1 MLTFKVFASSVI
13 TLAVLLSLGGCDR
26 SAEASPSKT
35 DSPRSASMAMLWN
48 TLKKPKAQYAQN
60 LYRLADSI
68 PADELVPF
76 LQAKVQAEWNEV
88 IDPPIV
94 PLDPKVVQ
102 IPPPSKPSDPNQEKI
117 WREDIARRLNQ
128 PIDLNVTSAT
138 MSDIVT
144 ELMTKVGVNFLLDS
158 RAAKDLE
165 LITLKVSGVTA
176 QKVLEQL
183 MILTKLKY
191 TLRDEVIYISHQ
203 NDPGDLITKTYD
215 VWDLIVG
222 SAGFNTNIVIPS
234 DANSASKLPSDTTD
248 VTVQDLIEVIK
259 EVVPDVSSDQFR
271 RIEPWQSGY
280 LLVRQTAEVHE
291 KISNLF
297 GVFRKQQ
304 SDEKRLGPCSCVLR
318 IFDHIGTPEAL
329 ASIAEIEKKHSDPYI
344 GDLAKNL
351 LKYHG
356 KKRPAFFGP

>member
-1 MLTFKVFASSVI
+1 MKSFMVFSFWFII
-13 TLAVLLSLGGCDR
+13 TTMIGFTGCDR
-26 SAEASPSKT
+26 TSQSCPSKT
-35 DSPRSASMAMLWN
+35 ESPQSASMAMLWN

-144 ELMTKVGVNFLLDS
+144 ELQTKIGVNFLLDS

-165 LITLKVSGVTA
+165 PVTLQVSGVTA
-176 QKVLEQL
+176 QKALEQL
-183 MILTKLKY
+183 MKITQLKY
-191 TLRDEVIYISHQ
+191 TLKDEVIYITHSKES
-203 NDPGDLITKTYD
+203 DDLLSKTYD
-215 VWDLIVG
+215 VRDLIVG

-259 EVVPDVSSDQFR
+259 EVLPGVSSDQFR

-329 ASIAEIEKKHSDPYI
+329 ASIAEIEKKHSDPHI
-344 GDLAKNL
+344 VDWAKNL
-351 LKYHG
+351 LKHHG